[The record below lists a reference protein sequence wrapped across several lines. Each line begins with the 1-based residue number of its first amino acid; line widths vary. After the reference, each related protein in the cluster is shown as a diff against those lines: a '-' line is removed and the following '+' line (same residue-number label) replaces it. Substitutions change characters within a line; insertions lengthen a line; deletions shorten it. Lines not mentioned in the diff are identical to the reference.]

1 MAYLSQVKANGY
13 QYIYLTEY
21 CGNNDYSMKLE
32 RHIYAFGNAKV
43 VLEKMYGWLKDF
55 ENSFPVELKVLG
67 YGREDLIGWIKTLET
82 GRTKRGKKFKYNNA
96 G

>member
-1 MAYLSQVKANGY
+1 MAYLSQVKANGH

-21 CGNNDYSMKLE
+21 CGNNEYSEKLE
-32 RHIYAFGNAKV
+32 RHIFAFGNGKS
-43 VLEKMYGWLKDF
+43 VLMKMYSWLKDF
-55 ENSFPVELKVLG
+55 ENSFPEELKELG
-67 YGREDLIGWIKTLET
+67 YGREDLKSWIKTLET